1 MVHTRN
7 LLPAPLIHQ
16 RAWQLC
22 LATLLCLLAF
32 SAAAALGLGVRDAPN
47 GAGVEVT
54 QVLPGSVAAQ
64 AGLKAGDIILQVEKN
79 TITSA
84 EKFAQRVKI
93 FPDGMSFSIRIS
105 REGWERDLFLQPA
118 MAAASQPKKFG
129 LRLMDQ
135 TPGQP
140 PGHGA
145 QVVAVMPSSAAAHA
159 GLKPGDV
166 VTQVDGRK
174 LARAGNLIVLM
185 QETAAQ
191 DKPLRITVA
200 REGWEKEVLL
210 TPDGKPAPVAAADW
224 ASADQMSHVSAPL
237 PVQAATEAAKPVQPA
252 GPPQYPPARVEMTL
266 DEAAYNAYVAELE
279 LADTNYRSANWQE
292 AERHYQLVI
301 QRGPN
306 DPASWGRLGYAL
318 IMQQKFME
326 AVSACSQSLALGVP
340 QPATLIN
347 LGYSHFKLGA
357 LSEAAAAYLRAVELA
372 PQWAP
377 PYSGLGA
384 VYLTRQDWVQAEKYY
399 RLAMERDPDN
409 VADRQALEGAV
420 RMQRDVSEVRQVPP
434 DSSRT
439 PPFASAGPAV
449 AAGNFPRQ
457 SAQPLPQVGTVT
469 GHAVGSGEAVPDG
482 RKAIIAVG
490 DFQVKAAGAGQF
502 IGDGMREMLVTT
514 LHNSGNYVVVERM
527 DLPRLAAEQALSR
540 SRMAR
545 PGAAIG
551 ESQMDVAEIMVYAAV
566 TEFESEAKGG
576 GVQLGIPNLPL
587 NLGRQTKTAHMAI
600 DMRVV
605 DVATGRLI
613 AAQRISGEAK
623 SSQTSVGT
631 ILSVGGTSIPT
642 SLGAF
647 KNTPMEQAIR
657 ECIQKATAYITS
669 NTPQQYFRHQ

>member
-1 MVHTRN
+1 MRHSRN
-7 LLPAPLIHQ
+7 QLTGLSMRRIAVQWALALL
-16 RAWQLC
+16 
-22 LATLLCLLAF
+22 LLGVFAF
-32 SAAAALGLGVRDAPN
+32 PAAADLGLGVRDTPN
-47 GAGVEVT
+47 GAGAEVT

-64 AGLKAGDIILQVEKN
+64 AGLKAGDIILQVEKSAV
-79 TITSA
+79 TSA
-84 EKFAQRVKI
+84 EQFAQRVKSA
-93 FPDGMSFSIRIS
+93 PDGTSFSIRIS
-105 REGWERDLFLQPA
+105 REGWERDLLLQPA
-118 MAAASQPKKFG
+118 VVAVSEPKKFG

-145 QVVAVMPSSAAAHA
+145 HIVAVMPSSAAARA
-159 GLKPGDV
+159 GLNPGDV
-166 VTQVDGRK
+166 VTQVEGSK
-174 LARAGNLIVLM
+174 LARAGDLIVLM
-185 QETAAQ
+185 QDTAAQ
-191 DKPLRITVA
+191 DRPLRLMVA

-210 TPDGKPAPVAAADW
+210 TAGAKPAAVAASDW
-224 ASADQMSHVSAPL
+224 ASADQMSDAEAPRL
-237 PVQAATEAAKPVQPA
+237 AQPATDAAKRVQPA
-252 GPPQYPPARVEMTL
+252 GPQQYPPARVEMSL
-266 DEAAYNAYVAELE
+266 DDAASRAYAAELD
-279 LADTNYRSANWQE
+279 LADANYRSANWPE
-292 AERHYQLVI
+292 AQRHYQLAI
-301 QRGPN
+301 QHVPN
-306 DPASWGRLGYAL
+306 DPATWGRLCHAL
-318 IMQQKFME
+318 IMQQEFKE
-326 AVSACSQSLALGVP
+326 AVGACSQSLALGGP
-340 QPATLIN
+340 QPATLNN
-347 LGYSHFKLGA
+347 LGYSHFKLGT
-357 LSEAAAAYLRAVELA
+357 LSGATSAYLRAVELA
-372 PQWAP
+372 PQWAT

-384 VYLTRQDWVQAEKYY
+384 VYLTQQDWVQAEKYY
-399 RLAMERDPDN
+399 RLALERDPGN
-409 VADRQALEGAV
+409 AADRQALEGAV
-420 RMQRDVSEVRQVPP
+420 RMQR
-434 DSSRT
+434 
-439 PPFASAGPAV
+439 
-449 AAGNFPRQ
+449 Q
-457 SAQPLPQVGTVT
+457 SAQPLPQVGTAAGRT
-469 GHAVGSGEAVPDG
+469 VGSGEAVPDG

-566 TEFESEAKGG
+566 TEFESEARGG

-587 NLGRQTKTAHMAI
+587 NLGRQSKTAHMAI

-613 AAQRISGEAK
+613 AAQRIPGEAK

-631 ILSVGGTSIPT
+631 VLSVGGTSIPT

>member
-1 MVHTRN
+1 M
-7 LLPAPLIHQ
+7 
-16 RAWQLC
+16 
-22 LATLLCLLAF
+22 
-32 SAAAALGLGVRDAPN
+32 GVRDTPN

-64 AGLKAGDIILQVEKN
+64 AGLQAGDIILEVEKN
-79 TITSA
+79 AVTSA
-84 EKFAQRVKI
+84 EQFAQRVKSA
-93 FPDGMSFSIRIS
+93 PDGTSFSIRIS
-105 REGWERDLFLQPA
+105 REGWERDLLLQPA
-118 MAAASQPKKFG
+118 VAAVSEPKKFG
-129 LRLMDQ
+129 LRLVDQ

-145 QVVAVMPSSAAAHA
+145 QIVAVMPSSAAARA
-159 GLKPGDV
+159 GLNPGDV
-166 VTQVDGRK
+166 VTQVEGRK
-174 LARAGNLIVLM
+174 LARAGDLILLM
-185 QETAAQ
+185 QDTAAQ
-191 DKPLRITVA
+191 NRPLRLTVA

-210 TPDGKPAPVAAADW
+210 TAGAKPAPVAAADW
-224 ASADQMSHVSAPL
+224 ASADQVSA
-237 PVQAATEAAKPVQPA
+237 AAAPRPAQPATDAAKRVPPA
-252 GPPQYPPARVEMTL
+252 GPQQYPPARVEMSL
-266 DEAAYNAYVAELE
+266 DDAASRAYAAELD
-279 LADTNYRSANWQE
+279 LADANYRSANWPE
-292 AERHYQLVI
+292 AERHYQLAI
-301 QRGPN
+301 QRVPN
-306 DPASWGRLGYAL
+306 DPATWGRLCHAL
-318 IMQQKFME
+318 IMQQEFKE
-326 AVSACSQSLALGVP
+326 AVGACSQSLALGGP
-340 QPATLIN
+340 QPATLNN

-357 LSEAAAAYLRAVELA
+357 LSEATAAYLRAVELA
-372 PQWAP
+372 PQWAT

-384 VYLTRQDWVQAEKYY
+384 VYLTQQDWVQAEKYY
-399 RLAMERDPDN
+399 RLALERDPGN
-409 VADRQALEGAV
+409 AADRQALEGAV
-420 RMQRDVSEVRQVPP
+420 RMQRNVGEVRQVPS
-434 DSSRT
+434 DSSRA
-439 PPFASAGPAV
+439 PSFATAGPAV
-449 AAGNFPRQ
+449 AAGNLQRQ
-457 SAQPLPQVGTVT
+457 SAQPPPLVGTAT
-469 GHAVGSGEAVPDG
+469 GRAVGSGEAVPDG

-587 NLGRQTKTAHMAI
+587 NLGRQSKTAHMAI

-613 AAQRISGEAK
+613 AAQRIPGEAR

-631 ILSVGGTSIPT
+631 VLSVGGTSIPT